1 MVLEYPTTGI
11 LSHCNI
17 SDLTRRARVCCSHMF
32 FPVALMR
39 LPEKGTQRV
48 SGKLL
53 IWVELLK
60 SRFLSHHCF
69 ASSFF
74 HHTGKEMP
82 THPGLET
89 VV

>member
-17 SDLTRRARVCCSHMF
+17 SDLTRRVRVCCSHMF